1 MPLFEVIQPMTAT
14 LVIECAS
21 EKEAINW
28 ADRIVAD
35 ITDENGN
42 PLQSKE
48 IISFEADVKVSEI
61 KIKKL
66 KDLKAGDFIEH
77 F

>member
-1 MPLFEVIQPMTAT
+1 MNFNYVLFEITQPMTAK
-14 LVIECAS
+14 LIVECAS

-35 ITDENGN
+35 VTDENGN

-48 IISFEADVKVSEI
+48 IISFEADAEVSEI

-66 KDLKAGDFIEH
+66 EQLNL
-77 F
+77 

>member
-1 MPLFEVIQPMTAT
+1 MPLFEITKPMTAT
-14 LVIECAS
+14 FVVECAS
-21 EKEAINW
+21 EKEAMNW

-35 ITDENGN
+35 VTDENGN

-66 KDLKAGDFIEH
+66 KDLTVDDPNNH
-77 F
+77 

>member
-1 MPLFEVIQPMTAT
+1 MSLFEITQPITAT
-14 LVIECAS
+14 LVVECAS
-21 EKEAINW
+21 EKEAMNW

-35 ITDENGN
+35 VADENGN
-42 PLQSKE
+42 SLQSKE

-66 KDLKAGDFIEH
+66 K
-77 F
+77 